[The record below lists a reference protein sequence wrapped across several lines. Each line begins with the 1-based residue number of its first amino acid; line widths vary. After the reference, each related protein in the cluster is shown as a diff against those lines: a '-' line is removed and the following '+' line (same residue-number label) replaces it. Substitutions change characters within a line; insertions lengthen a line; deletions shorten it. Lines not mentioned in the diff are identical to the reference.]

1 MKVVLQRV
9 ESARVTVDDE
19 TVGEIGRGLLALVG
33 IARDDDERDVDIL
46 ARRTAH
52 LRLFDDGE
60 RHGAWSV
67 ADIAGAV
74 LVVSQF
80 TLLAS
85 TKRGNRPSWSAAA
98 PPETAAP
105 LVERFALRVRE
116 EGVDVATGRF
126 GAHMR
131 ISLVNDGP
139 VTLVLEHPV

>member
-60 RHGAWSV
+60 RRGAWSV

>member
-85 TKRGNRPSWSAAA
+85 TKKGNRPSWSAAA
-98 PPETAAP
+98 PPGTAAP